1 MTLDFDSVLSA
12 PRSGRDQSVSIDHH
26 DYARSVFLRGQPVPW
41 PHPVRYA
48 NFVGQAQGLL
58 NPDVT
63 LLDLGRFHTARIAAN
78 ERLRDSMSARTRTG
92 YALKTLLADPATAHQ
107 ASELA
112 SILAQTSKAPL
123 VLTLPAAT

>member
-12 PRSGRDQSVSIDHH
+12 PRTDS
-26 DYARSVFLRGQPVPW
+26 
-41 PHPVRYA
+41 VRYA

-78 ERLRDSMSARTRTG
+78 ERLRESMSARTRTG
-92 YALKTLLADPATAHQ
+92 YALKTLLADPETAHQ

-112 SILAQTSKAPL
+112 SVLAQTSKAPL
-123 VLTLPAAT
+123 VLQIPAPTVWLASTHEIC